1 MKNTNKVSRDVVI
14 DQDRLRVSN
23 AITNMFNWNYTTF
36 IRTYSLLTSTLIDKW
51 ARSLGSNDY

>member
-23 AITNMFNWNYTTF
+23 EYANMFNWNYTTF
-36 IRTYSLLTSTLIDKW
+36 IR
-51 ARSLGSNDY
+51 N